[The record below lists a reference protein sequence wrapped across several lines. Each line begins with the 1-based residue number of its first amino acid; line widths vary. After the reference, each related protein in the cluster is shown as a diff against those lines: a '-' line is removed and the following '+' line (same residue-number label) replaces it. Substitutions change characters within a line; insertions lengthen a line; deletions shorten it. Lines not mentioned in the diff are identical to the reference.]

1 MDYGEI
7 LSRAWKITWNN
18 KILWLFGLFAGTGA
32 SLNTGNGGSGGGDGG
47 GGFEGGPG
55 GGLPPNIERQLER
68 PEVIAIILAITGV
81 LLLIVVALIVLSIIA
96 RGGLIGGIRLADD
109 NGKVTFREAW
119 SIGLRYFWRIFGMAI
134 MLVAPILGEHWILYA
149 FTSSS
154 VPPGGTNYGR
164 RIHVDSPR
172 YVPNY
177 PSNVG
182 LIWTLDAFTEETGGT
197 DVLPGSHHSPRAPSE
212 EYFDRRC
219 VQVECLQGSLIVFQA
234 RLSHR
239 SGLNRSPKMRHALT
253 LNACRAF
260 MKQRMDWVRFVPK
273 DIADALGPQGRRLL
287 GYDTR
292 LPTSLEEFFVP
303 EGERLYKPN
312 QG

>member
-134 MLVAPILGEHWILYA
+134 MLVAPILVGVMLYA
-149 FTSSS
+149 GFAFITFGFGALCALPLLCLLIIAYIPYS
-154 VPPGGTNYGR
+154 VVVWLGQIGVVVDDLNVFDGLR
-164 RIHVDSPR
+164 KGWELLKNNVAHVIVLGVILFVVGFVIGVVTLIPVTVVAFPAVLAFVIDPEKPN
-172 YVPNY
+172 VPLL
-177 PSNVG
+177 VG
-182 LIWTLDAFTEETGGT
+182 AGIAFLCLLPILWLAGSVLTTWIYSVWTLAYRKLTGS
-197 DVLPGSHHSPRAPSE
+197 VASPVVAQP
-212 EYFDRRC
+212 
-219 VQVECLQGSLIVFQA
+219 A
-234 RLSHR
+234 
-239 SGLNRSPKMRHALT
+239 
-253 LNACRAF
+253 
-260 MKQRMDWVRFVPK
+260 
-273 DIADALGPQGRRLL
+273 
-287 GYDTR
+287 
-292 LPTSLEEFFVP
+292 
-303 EGERLYKPN
+303 
-312 QG
+312 